1 MFLAYRPRVLLK
13 LIKGNICFALT
24 VSCNSRSNC
33 WGNACARFFSFK
45 TNLIYVLYIQEFYLF
60 PFRDLTNYSLKNTL
74 YPNVVSVS
82 GHVQII
88 FNVFFLIVISFFVV
102 FSWLNCPQCSF
113 MTLDNCSTRG
123 LFYFFE
129 SRPIDPDWK
138 DNIRRIISTLL
149 LNQWE
154 PVEKWSYASINFVSG
169 ISILSCIFQLAIQ
182 CNSKFH
188 SKWLKNGHS
197 IIQMTI
203 WKQNLNSQ
211 IPSTEKQSKWPLF
224 F

>member
-1 MFLAYRPRVLLK
+1 
-13 LIKGNICFALT
+13 
-24 VSCNSRSNC
+24 
-33 WGNACARFFSFK
+33 
-45 TNLIYVLYIQEFYLF
+45 
-60 PFRDLTNYSLKNTL
+60 
-74 YPNVVSVS
+74 
-82 GHVQII
+82 
-88 FNVFFLIVISFFVV
+88 
-102 FSWLNCPQCSF
+102 
-113 MTLDNCSTRG
+113 MTLDNYSTRG
-123 LFYFFE
+123 IFFFE

-224 F
+224 FKTVMCNQSRLGYVRPLVWNIMTLHKIESQCAVDIKKKRKKFAYTRSLYQWLAPREKNNQIDLG